1 MPFVLFILE
10 RDRTVMFQQYYSFPE
25 KRLVNHLIHSANVK
39 NLDDCV
45 LFCYLNDCCVSLNF
59 KKNAEYGEIGYICEV
74 NNATHLEYEFDLIT
88 DKIFIITVRRW
99 VITQILKRAFSIF
112 LGKL

>member
-1 MPFVLFILE
+1 M
-10 RDRTVMFQQYYSFPE
+10 MFPQYYNFPE
-25 KRLVNHLIHSANVK
+25 KRLINHLIHSANVK

-74 NNATHLEYEFDLIT
+74 NNATHLEYDFDLIT
-88 DKIFIITVRRW
+88 DKDFYYHGSKVSDYSDSETC
-99 VITQILKRAFSIF
+99 LFDLF
-112 LGKL
+112 G